1 MFENNKNAVLNLV
14 LDLVE
19 KQRIY
24 KRLGHEYSKKT
35 EGGYVFDEEII
46 FPMKDLMYRNCMDV
60 DFNDRNLVSKKGSS
74 SIGCSGL
81 LEDKGIYKDVGIV
94 GIDINN
100 RYVHMLIAQF
110 DELMEHTKQCLES
123 LKVNIEQVY
132 FYTLILLEMII
143 GADESLSMVCQN
155 ILNFLEDETVCLCDK
170 AVILL
175 GSSVQMFSQD
185 NIINTII
192 TLDSIKEKYTTSFKK
207 SLHHE
212 SLYNKLLILDVIGK
226 LCRAILFRDLY
237 AGLRQVQMYV

>member
-1 MFENNKNAVLNLV
+1 MFENNKNTVLNLV

-19 KQRIY
+19 KQRMY
-24 KRLGHEYSKKT
+24 KRLEFRCSKKT
-35 EGGYVFDEEII
+35 EDEYVFDEEII
-46 FPMKDLMYRNCMDV
+46 LPVKDFKQSFIYSKTN
-60 DFNDRNLVSKKGSS
+60 FSKNNDAEM
-74 SIGCSGL
+74 C
-81 LEDKGIYKDVGIV
+81 
-94 GIDINN
+94 GIDIQN

-170 AVILL
+170 AAILL

-185 NIINTII
+185 NIINTIV
-192 TLDSIKEKYTTSFKK
+192 TLDDIKEKYTSTFKK
-207 SLHHE
+207 SLQHE

-237 AGLRQVQMYV
+237 AGLRKVQMYV